1 MHERPYA
8 RHQDT
13 DLTPKRIVSLPLIA
27 LLLLFVTGLLGTVP
41 LLAQA
46 QQAPPPEQDGSNAS
60 SQEPLTLTEEVLR
73 DVLQPLQRGIEEHNL
88 AQIVAVFDPEETPDY
103 PRLRD
108 QLRAFLTQYDPVRLR
123 YKVLQVTSEKDHAI
137 AIAEIDMAATPA
149 DETQL
154 AVQRTTQMRFQMKL
168 GTKGWKLVAFK
179 PKDFFA
185 Q

>member
-1 MHERPYA
+1 M
-8 RHQDT
+8 
-13 DLTPKRIVSLPLIA
+13 PKRVLSSLIFKP
-27 LLLLFVTGLLGTVP
+27 LLLLLGTGFVGTAL

-46 QQAPPPEQDGSNAS
+46 QQAPAPEQDEPNAS
-60 SQEPLTLTEEVLR
+60 GQEPLTVTEQVIRE
-73 DVLQPLQRGIEEHNL
+73 VLQPLQRGIEEHDL
-88 AQIVAVFDPEETPDY
+88 AQVLAIFDPQETPDY
-103 PRLRD
+103 PQLRD
-108 QLRAFLTQYDPVRLR
+108 QLRAFLNQYDQVRFR

-154 AVQRTTQMRFQMKL
+154 TVQRTTQMRFQMKL

-179 PKDFFA
+179 PGNFFA